1 MKLMERA
8 SRVALDLL
16 FPPVC
21 ALCGSGGAL
30 LCDACGAGLVVA
42 GGERCDRCWA
52 LTQPDGRCDDCGGR
66 EVAFSSLRTA
76 FELDDG
82 ARRLVHLLKYEHLT
96 SLAEPMAALMSER
109 LSGEH
114 DGVELL
120 VPVPLHRS
128 RARTRGFN
136 QSALLAAHLAR
147 ALGSVVD
154 ARAMRRVRATAP
166 LSKTMHREERAAIV
180 RGAFRAERGRVE
192 GRRVVL
198 VDDVATTGA
207 TLDACAVALRA
218 AGAADVRAVTF
229 ARA

>member
-8 SRVALDLL
+8 TRRALDLL
-16 FPPVC
+16 FPPQC
-21 ALCGSGGAL
+21 ALCGVGGAL
-30 LCDACGAGLVVA
+30 LCEECSGELVA
-42 GGERCDRCWA
+42 ADGERCERCFA
-52 LTQPDGRCDDCGGR
+52 RLQRDARCDDCGGR
-66 EVAFSSLRTA
+66 EIAFYSLRA
-76 FELDDG
+76 PFHLDDA
-82 ARRLVHLLKYEHLT
+82 ARRLVHLLKYEYLT
-96 SLAEPMAALMSER
+96 SIAEPMAALMSER
-109 LSGEH
+109 LRGEH

-136 QSALLAAHLAR
+136 QSALLAGHLAVKWDL
-147 ALGSVVD
+147 AVD
-154 ARAMRRVRATAP
+154 ARALKRVRGTRP

-207 TLDACAVALRA
+207 TLDACALALRA